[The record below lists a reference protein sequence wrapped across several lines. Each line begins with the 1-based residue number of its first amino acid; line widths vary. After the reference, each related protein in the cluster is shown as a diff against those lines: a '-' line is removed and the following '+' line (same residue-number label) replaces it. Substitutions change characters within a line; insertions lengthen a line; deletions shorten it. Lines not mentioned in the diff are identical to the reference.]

1 MTFLIFSILT
11 NTAIYILFKWFDRLG
26 IKIFEAIVTN
36 YIVAFSIGFFV
47 IENKSKTV
55 EVALQ
60 WPVWSVVGL
69 SLGVLFITI
78 FYMMAL
84 TAQRVGVSVAT
95 IASKMSLALAVIL
108 FAMVDSKEQLNMTK
122 GIAILL
128 AMGGVV
134 FSSMKEDGESIRWKD
149 LIWPLTILVGGTIID
164 FSIAHFSSFP
174 NNNDEMALF
183 GCMPFLTAAI
193 TGLTVLLFHAIKKEY
208 KPNLKNIGAG
218 ILLGIVNYGSIYF
231 LIKTYDLEIW
241 PKSIV
246 LPLNNLSVVIVGAVA
261 AVILFKEKLSTV
273 NYLGIVLSVAALAIL
288 LQF

>member
-36 YIVAFSIGFFV
+36 YIVAFTIGFFV
-47 IENKSKTV
+47 IENKSETV

-108 FAMVDSKEQLNMTK
+108 FAIVDSKEQLNMTK

-134 FSSMKEDGESIRWKD
+134 FSSIKEDGESIRWKD

-218 ILLGIVNYGSIYF
+218 ILLGTVNYGSIYF

-261 AVILFKEKLSTV
+261 AVLLFKEKLSTV

-288 LQF
+288 LQS